1 MASRLP
7 KWFIWNLC
15 STDVMVMTYLNCFLL
30 LIMQINLKSIGHLNI
45 FSLEKHGCLPF
56 LNVNIFRRNETFA
69 TNIYGKKNFR
79 GVSINFKSIIPETN
93 KIGLIK
99 SLLFWCFSLCS
110 DFIKF
115 HHDIDQPPCIDK
127 FRGILYKSSYSRV
140 IWFALKNFLKKYWHQ
155 KLQ

>member
-1 MASRLP
+1 MLTFFV
-7 KWFIWNLC
+7 K
-15 STDVMVMTYLNCFLL
+15 M
-30 LIMQINLKSIGHLNI
+30 INRKKKKEKNRKIEKRKKT
-45 FSLEKHGCLPF
+45 FS
-56 LNVNIFRRNETFA
+56 
-69 TNIYGKKNFR
+69 
-79 GVSINFKSIIPETN
+79 GVYTNFKSFIPETY